1 MRSITMKELEGKVC
15 LVTGASRGIGR
26 AIALALAELGAQ
38 IAFSYQSSHE
48 KAEEICRLITAKGG
62 CCRAFAAN
70 MAVEEEVN
78 RMVQEINDTMGPIAI
93 LVNNA
98 GITRDRSF
106 LKMTKAMWDEVIS
119 VNLDGLF
126 NVTHAALPCMMN
138 LGWGRIINISSVV
151 GLTGNFGQTNY
162 AATKG
167 GVNAFTMTL
176 AREVARKGITVN
188 SIAPGFIATDMTKD
202 VPAAALE
209 QVKAMTPVGRL
220 GNPEEVADAVAF
232 LAGPRSSYITGQVL
246 SVNGGLYM

>member
-1 MRSITMKELEGKVC
+1 MKELEGKVC
-15 LVTGASRGIGR
+15 LITGGARGIGR
-26 AIALALAELGAQ
+26 SVALAMAESGAQ
-38 IAFSYQSSHE
+38 VAFNYQNSHE
-48 KAEEICRLITAKGG
+48 QAEEICQSITTKGG
-62 CCRAFAAN
+62 RCRAFATN
-70 MAVEEEVN
+70 VTSEEDVN
-78 RMVQEINDTMGPIAI
+78 QMIQEINDSMGPISI

-106 LKMTKAMWDEVIS
+106 LKMTKGMWDEVMS

-126 NVTHAALPCMMN
+126 NVTHATLPFMIN
-138 LGWGRIINISSVV
+138 LGWGRIVNISSVV

-167 GVNAFTMTL
+167 GMNAFTMTL

-188 SIAPGFIATDMTKD
+188 SVAPGFIATDMTKE
-202 VPAAALE
+202 VPASALD

-220 GNPEEVADAVAF
+220 GNPEEIADAVAF
-232 LAGPRSSYITGQVL
+232 LASPRSSYITGHVL

>member
-1 MRSITMKELEGKVC
+1 MKELEGKVC

-26 AIALALAELGAQ
+26 AIALTLAELGAH
-38 IAFSYQSSHE
+38 IAFSYQHSHE
-48 KAEEICRLITAKGG
+48 KAEEICQSITSMGG
-62 CCRAFAAN
+62 SCRAFAAN
-70 MAVEEEVN
+70 MASEEEVMG
-78 RMVQEINDTMGPIAI
+78 MVQEINGSMGPISI

-126 NVTHAALPCMMN
+126 NVTHATLPCMMN
-138 LGWGRIINISSVV
+138 LGWGRIVNISSVV

-188 SIAPGFIATDMTKD
+188 SIAPGFIDTDMTKD
-202 VPAAALE
+202 VPAAALD

-220 GNPEEVADAVAF
+220 GNP
-232 LAGPRSSYITGQVL
+232 
-246 SVNGGLYM
+246 

>member
-1 MRSITMKELEGKVC
+1 MKELEGKVC

-26 AIALALAELGAQ
+26 AIVLALAEMGAQ
-38 IAFSYQSSHE
+38 IAFSYQNSHE
-48 KAEEICRLITAKGG
+48 KAEEICRLITSKGG
-62 CCRAFAAN
+62 RCRAFAAN
-70 MAVEEEVN
+70 MAVENEVI
-78 RMVQEINDTMGPIAI
+78 RMVDEINGSMGPISI

-106 LKMTKAMWDEVIS
+106 LKMTKALWDEVIS

-126 NVTHAALPCMMN
+126 NVTHAALPCMIN

-202 VPAAALE
+202 VPAAALD

-232 LAGPRSSYITGQVL
+232 LASPRASYITGHVL